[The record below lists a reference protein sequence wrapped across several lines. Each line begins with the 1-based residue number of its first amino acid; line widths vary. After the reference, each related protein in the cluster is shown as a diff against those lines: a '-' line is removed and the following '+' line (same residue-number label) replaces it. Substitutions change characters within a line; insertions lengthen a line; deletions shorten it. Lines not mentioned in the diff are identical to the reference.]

1 MMIQLGTRWLVGDE
15 PPSRLP
21 QPVID
26 AIYEVEGELAEQ
38 GVAAAGEWSWTF
50 TWLEGKPVVELDDET
65 VIEYDPESDSAL
77 VTAPGE

>member
-1 MMIQLGTRWLVGDE
+1 MIQLGTRWLVGDE

-38 GVAAAGEWSWTF
+38 GVAAAGEWSWTL

-65 VIEYDPESDSAL
+65 VIEYDPEADAAL

>member
-1 MMIQLGTRWLVGDE
+1 MIQLGTRWLVGDE

-38 GVAAAGEWSWTF
+38 GVAAAGEWSWTL

-65 VIEYDPESDSAL
+65 VIEYDPDADAAV
-77 VTAPGE
+77 VTPGS

>member
-21 QPVID
+21 QAVID

-38 GVAAAGEWSWTF
+38 GVDASDWSWTL
-50 TWLEGKPVVELDDET
+50 TWLEGRPVVELDDET
-65 VIEYDPESDSAL
+65 VVEYDAENDSA
-77 VTAPGE
+77 VVNPGA

>member
-1 MMIQLGTRWLVGDE
+1 MIQLGTRWLVGDE

-26 AIYEVEGELAEQ
+26 AVYEVEGELAEQ
-38 GVAAAGEWSWTF
+38 GVDAAEWSWTL

-65 VIEYDPESDSAL
+65 TVEYDPETDSAI
-77 VTAPGE
+77 VTAPEG

>member
-21 QPVID
+21 QAVID

-38 GVAAAGEWSWTF
+38 GVDASDWSWTL
-50 TWLEGKPVVELDDET
+50 TWLEGRPVVELDDET
-65 VIEYDPESDSAL
+65 VVEYDAENDAAV
-77 VTAPGE
+77 VTPGS